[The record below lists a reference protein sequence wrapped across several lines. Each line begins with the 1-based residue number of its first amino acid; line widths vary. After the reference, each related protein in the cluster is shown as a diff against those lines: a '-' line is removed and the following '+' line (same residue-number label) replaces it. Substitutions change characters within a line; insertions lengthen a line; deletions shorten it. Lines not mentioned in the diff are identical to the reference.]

1 MSEENIKKVNNE
13 SSEPIA
19 SPQNGEA
26 PSPESVDIFDDIMG
40 GMYDLAKV
48 YSSPVTARADA
59 EKEKARQKREK
70 EMAAI
75 KEDIERRYSRQVEE
89 SRSGFDAFGDKM
101 PTEGK
106 EAQGE
111 EGKVRLDEML
121 DLEAIRNT
129 PSDGEKEK
137 KPKKEKKAKKE
148 KEPVY
153 IELDEK
159 NAIYAGIYSLGD
171 TVVRF
176 LEKILGII
184 IHALALPIIK
194 IRRISRSASS
204 GTKRKFRAR
213 IKATRNEMK
222 YFRREIHS
230 ANRSLLRSLK
240 HPFSIPS
247 ILLHYIGKAFTRHKH
262 LLTTFFNTALP
273 VAALILLIAVFNY
286 WNKVTFALDV
296 IYNGESIGYIS
307 DESVFIEAR
316 DLVMDRL
323 SANATTAEMTSAAS
337 QSLDAGYE
345 LALVSL
351 DELNDA
357 RTISDKMIENSVDNL
372 IHACGIYIDGNFICA
387 VKNEADAKTVF
398 HNILEPYEQAAEEGG
413 YVVGFAQSIDYVQGL
428 YRDDPAIMWDAST
441 LENTVIGAE
450 GARANY
456 TIAKGDTIYTV
467 AEKYGTTAVYLSETN
482 SNISEDNFPVG
493 TTISVPSSG
502 KMITIKKTVSSSKI
516 RSVPFETVT
525 TRDATKYSGYRVV
538 RQEGV
543 DGTEREITTKTYVDG
558 ELINTEKR
566 YETIAAPIEQIL
578 IIGTRTTFGGV
589 YIGEASEMGF
599 LWPAPSCH
607 YVSSPYGWRSSGWH
621 KGIDLCTGN
630 GTALGSPVIASRSGV
645 VELVQRSDSG
655 YGNMVLIS
663 HGDGYKTR
671 YAHMI
676 TGSITV
682 NIGDTVE
689 AGQTI
694 GKVGSTGNSS
704 GPHLHFEVIYNGET
718 QDPKNYIS

>member
-1 MSEENIKKVNNE
+1 MNEEDIKKVNSE
-13 SSEPIA
+13 STEPA
-19 SPQNGEA
+19 SDPVTETDAGSQAVE
-26 PSPESVDIFDDIMG
+26 IFDDIMG
-40 GMYDLAKV
+40 GMYDLAKT
-48 YSSPVTARADA
+48 YSVPVTSKEEA
-59 EKEKARQKREK
+59 EKEKVRLKREK
-70 EMAAI
+70 EMEAI
-75 KEDIERRYSRQVEE
+75 REDIERRYSKRVEE
-89 SRSGFDAFGDKM
+89 SSTDIESFGVKTAPESTGDGSK
-101 PTEGK
+101 
-106 EAQGE
+106 A
-111 EGKVRLDEML
+111 RLDEML
-121 DLEAIRNT
+121 DLEALKGT
-129 PSDGEKEK
+129 QAPV
-137 KPKKEKKAKKE
+137 KEKKAAKEKKQKKE
-148 KEPVY
+148 KVPVY

-159 NAIYAGIYSLGD
+159 NGLYAAIYSLGD
-171 TVVRF
+171 TVVRN
-176 LEKILGII
+176 LERVLGFIL
-184 IHALALPIIK
+184 HCLALPVIK
-194 IRRISRSASS
+194 VRRTVHAATS
-204 GTKRKFRAR
+204 GTKRKMKAR
-213 IKATRNEMK
+213 SRATRDEIK
-222 YFRREIHS
+222 YFRREIRS
-230 ANRSLLRSLK
+230 ANRSILKSLR
-240 HPFSIPS
+240 HPLSIPS
-247 ILLHYIGKAFTRHKH
+247 IIRHYIKKAFTRHKY
-262 LLTTFFNTALP
+262 LLTTLLNTALP
-273 VAALILLIAVFNY
+273 IASVVLLIVVLNY
-286 WNKVTFALDV
+286 WNQVTFALNV

-316 DLVMDRL
+316 DLVIDRL
-323 SANATTAEMTSAAS
+323 SANAATAEIASAS
-337 QSLDAGYE
+337 SGNLDAGYE

-372 IHACGIYIDGNFICA
+372 THACGIYIDDNFICA

-398 HNILEPYEQAAEEGG
+398 HNILEPYEEAAEKGG

-428 YRDDPAIMWDAST
+428 YRDDPAVMWDAST
-441 LENTVIGAE
+441 LESTVIGAD

-456 TIAKGDTIYTV
+456 TVKQGDTIYSV
-467 AEKYGTTAVYLSETN
+467 AEKFGTTHIYLSEIN
-482 SNISEDNFPVG
+482 PDISEEHFPAGSV
-493 TTISVPSSG
+493 ISVPSSG

-525 TRDATKYSGYRVV
+525 TRDATKYSGYRIV

-543 DGTEREITTKTYVDG
+543 DGTERVITTKTYIDG
-558 ELINTEKR
+558 ELTGTEHR
-566 YETIAAPIEQIL
+566 YETIAAPVEQIL
-578 IIGTRTTFGGV
+578 VIGTRTTYGGV

-630 GTALGSPVIASRSGV
+630 GTAFGSPVIASRSGV

-663 HGDGYKTR
+663 HGDGYMTR

-682 NIGDTVE
+682 SAGETVE

-704 GPHLHFEVIYNGET
+704 GPHLHFEVIFNGET